1 MLSFAPGAKLCHNFT
16 HHTVSCVSFCFTNAC
31 RLLPH
36 TPCRM
41 PAGELAWVCMQSIC
55 QHTPPPPASVLLP
68 YPVCSLTRPHLKL
81 VPLPA
86 ATPSSSPAVPWQR
99 LELPVPMVQA
109 ALSMEVANRLQLQRL
124 RVVKQPAAAAAA
136 GAAGN
141 GPQSAGAADEVTE
154 LVQEVSVARLQ
165 ALLTHR

>member
-1 MLSFAPGAKLCHNFT
+1 
-16 HHTVSCVSFCFTNAC
+16 
-31 RLLPH
+31 
-36 TPCRM
+36 
-41 PAGELAWVCMQSIC
+41 
-55 QHTPPPPASVLLP
+55 
-68 YPVCSLTRPHLKL
+68 
-81 VPLPA
+81 
-86 ATPSSSPAVPWQR
+86 
-99 LELPVPMVQA
+99 MVQA